1 MKLSLINSLN
11 TRRNN
16 KLNKEINKK
25 IQLNNINDTLINDLI
40 NSGYYKTVYD
50 KYMDSTDEL
59 NNLTHLEVDLLV
71 KYEFEEDISIYKSDY
86 VDDGTIKTSK
96 QQLTELKIHKLEE
109 ENEKLKIEKKIADK
123 KIANDKKIADEEINK
138 TSNTYRRNYY

>member
-16 KLNKEINKK
+16 KLTKEINKR
-25 IQLNNINDTLINDLI
+25 IQLNIINDTLIDDLI

-50 KYMDSTDEL
+50 KYMNSTDEL
-59 NNLTHLEVDLLV
+59 NDLTHLEIDLLD

-86 VDDGTIKTSK
+86 VDDGTIKTTK
-96 QQLTELKIHKLEE
+96 QYVTEFKIKNLEE
-109 ENEKLKIEKKIADK
+109 EIEKLRIEKKIADK
-123 KIANDKKIADEEINK
+123 KIADEEQNIK
-138 TSNTYRRNYY
+138 SNHRRNYY